1 MKSAGSGTLDILRKA
16 DEAFTEKKDAA
27 KIADKLTTLDAMKI
41 QIANIRTQYLQRLVK
56 ATEPDIDTVTMSRST
71 VCTTVKLKSE
81 EDIDIYLQKKKDLL
95 DRTRPI
101 IKKELKKES
110 FLDALDNN
118 YGEMNHFQRN
128 DNLKTAYNEL
138 FKVIDENE
146 KLMKSDTLV
155 SILEEL
161 NNNEENIIGSI
172 KFYNDTVVL
181 YNHLVV
187 SFPSN
192 IISLFKRYK
201 KKEFYNNEKRE
212 LFEILNK

>member
-1 MKSAGSGTLDILRKA
+1 MLEIIISIIVVVSIILLILTILSNKFKLAIIKIEKA
-16 DEAFTEKKDAA
+16 
-27 KIADKLTTLDAMKI
+27 
-41 QIANIRTQYLQRLVK
+41 
-56 ATEPDIDTVTMSRST
+56 
-71 VCTTVKLKSE
+71 E

-101 IKKELKKES
+101 IKKELKKET

-118 YGEMNHFQRN
+118 YGEMDYFQKN
-128 DNLKTAYNEL
+128 DNLRTAYNEL
-138 FKVIDENE
+138 FKVIDEND

-155 SILEEL
+155 SIIEEL

-172 KFYNDTVVL
+172 KFYNDTVVV

-192 IISLFKRYK
+192 IISLFRRYK
-201 KKEFYNNEKRE
+201 KKEFYSNEKRE
-212 LFEILNK
+212 IFEILNK

>member
-1 MKSAGSGTLDILRKA
+1 MLEIIIIAIVIICIILMIFTLVNNKFKLAVIKIEKA
-16 DEAFTEKKDAA
+16 
-27 KIADKLTTLDAMKI
+27 
-41 QIANIRTQYLQRLVK
+41 
-56 ATEPDIDTVTMSRST
+56 
-71 VCTTVKLKSE
+71 E

-101 IKKELKKES
+101 IKKELKKDS

-138 FKVIDENE
+138 YKVIDENE
-146 KLMKSDTLV
+146 KLFKSDTLV

-172 KFYNDTVVL
+172 KFYNDTVVI

-192 IISLFKRYK
+192 IISLIKRYK

-212 LFEILNK
+212 IYEILNK